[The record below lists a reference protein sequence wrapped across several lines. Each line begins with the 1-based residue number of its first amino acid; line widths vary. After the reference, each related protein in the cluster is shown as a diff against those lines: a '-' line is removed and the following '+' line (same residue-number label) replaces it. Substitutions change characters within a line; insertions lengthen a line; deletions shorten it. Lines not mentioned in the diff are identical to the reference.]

1 MIKLDIVNRV
11 AERTGVPK
19 MKAEQ
24 AVDALF
30 HSMKEALARGERI
43 ELRGFGVFV
52 VKPRKR
58 GVGRNPRTGEEVA
71 IPSGKTIRF
80 KPGKEL
86 QAHGFEAEDG
96 DHEHDTDAPPQLSQA
111 GLRDAAHLFA
121 EDRDQPTRRLHGEED
136 ETEQRRFARPRRSG
150 EELERARLDG
160 EGQVAENLRI

>member
-1 MIKLDIVNRV
+1 VIKLDIVNRV

-86 QAHGFEAEDG
+86 QAHGFDS
-96 DHEHDTDAPPQLSQA
+96 EHDDHDEDIHDTEPPHAEGA
-111 GLRDAAHLFA
+111 GGSERPP
-121 EDRDQPTRRLHGEED
+121 DR
-136 ETEQRRFARPRRSG
+136 F
-150 EELERARLDG
+150 
-160 EGQVAENLRI
+160 

>member
-1 MIKLDIVNRV
+1 MVCLTVFAARLYYRLSSGVYTLQSISNRRQTRTEASSSVIKLDIVNRV
-11 AERTGVPK
+11 ADRTGVPK

-58 GVGRNPRTGEEVA
+58 GIGRNPRTGKEVP

-86 QAHGFEAEDG
+86 QAKA
-96 DHEHDTDAPPQLSQA
+96 
-111 GLRDAAHLFA
+111 
-121 EDRDQPTRRLHGEED
+121 
-136 ETEQRRFARPRRSG
+136 
-150 EELERARLDG
+150 
-160 EGQVAENLRI
+160 VKK

>member
-86 QAHGFEAEDG
+86 QAHGFDA
-96 DHEHDTDAPPQLSQA
+96 EHDDIHDTESPSGGGGDNSP
-111 GLRDAAHLFA
+111 AAHA
-121 EDRDQPTRRLHGEED
+121 DADSPDR
-136 ETEQRRFARPRRSG
+136 F
-150 EELERARLDG
+150 
-160 EGQVAENLRI
+160 

>member
-1 MIKLDIVNRV
+1 VIKLDIVNRV

-86 QAHGFEAEDG
+86 QAHGFHVGG
-96 DHEHDTDAPPQLSQA
+96 DDDEHDEHEPAKPDAS
-111 GLRDAAHLFA
+111 
-121 EDRDQPTRRLHGEED
+121 TR
-136 ETEQRRFARPRRSG
+136 ETNF
-150 EELERARLDG
+150 
-160 EGQVAENLRI
+160 

>member
-1 MIKLDIVNRV
+1 
-11 AERTGVPK
+11 

-30 HSMKEALARGERI
+30 HSMKEALTRGERI

-86 QAHGFEAEDG
+86 QAHGFETEPKTGTGENETPNMPD
-96 DHEHDTDAPPQLSQA
+96 
-111 GLRDAAHLFA
+111 
-121 EDRDQPTRRLHGEED
+121 PTL
-136 ETEQRRFARPRRSG
+136 
-150 EELERARLDG
+150 
-160 EGQVAENLRI
+160 